1 MQMGFYF
8 DQSRCTGCY
17 ACTVA
22 CNDWHDIQDGAVCW
36 RRVIGLE
43 QGAFPDVFV
52 AYVSLSCNHCED
64 PACARACPA
73 GAISKRAADGIMVV
87 DRLACLGSQAC
98 GMFCRE
104 ACPYGVPQ
112 FGSEANAKMQLCTF
126 CLDRLAAGRK
136 PACVDACPMRALD
149 CGSVAELAEKYGDCR
164 TAAGFVYSP
173 KTRPAIIIKPRVRR
187 SG

>member
-1 MQMGFYF
+1 MQFGFYF

-36 RRVIGLE
+36 RRVTGLE
-43 QGAFPDVFV
+43 QGVFPDVFV
-52 AYVSLSCNHCED
+52 AYISLSCNHCAD

-73 GAISKRAADGIMVV
+73 GAISKRAADGIMEV
-87 DRLACLGSQAC
+87 DRQACLGNQVC

-104 ACPYGVPQ
+104 ACPYDAPQ
-112 FGSEANAKMQLCTF
+112 FGSEPDAKMQMCTF
-126 CLDRLAAGRK
+126 CLDRLTAGRK

-149 CGSVAELAEKYGDCR
+149 CGPLADLIEKYGDGCA
-164 TAAGFVYSP
+164 AAGFVYVP
-173 KTRPAIIIKPRVRR
+173 DTRPSIVIRPRVK
-187 SG
+187 G